1 MSSTL
6 QTKEAF
12 RQRVWSYM
20 EEKNIALFPRPVYN
34 RIPNF
39 QGAYEACNKVKQL
52 REFQASNTIKANKT
66 LLVPTPRL
74 IKGLF
79 NKITPPPN
87 SSKHILRMC
96 STSEGLKHHSVKIG
110 LNSKIKVDLVIIGSV
125 AVSIKGH
132 RIGKGEGYAD
142 MEFAMMATMGAVN
155 SNTTVITTVHD
166 CQVFESLPDELFGE
180 HDVPVDIIVTP
191 TKVIYCEPRLPK
203 PSHII
208 WSLLTEEK
216 INKIPILKILREME
230 EKQKT
235 ES

>member
-1 MSSTL
+1 MSTTL
-6 QTKEAF
+6 QTKDAF
-12 RQRVWSYM
+12 RQLVWSYM
-20 EEKNIALFPRPVYN
+20 EERDIALFPRPVYN

-52 REFQASNTIKANKT
+52 REFQVANTIKANKT

-74 IKGLF
+74 TKGLF

-87 SSKHILRMC
+87 PSKHILRIC
-96 STSEGLKHHSVKIG
+96 STSEGVKHHSVKIG

-125 AVSIKGH
+125 AVSIKGR

-180 HDVPVDIIVTP
+180 HDVPVDIIVT
-191 TKVIYCEPRLPK
+191 
-203 PSHII
+203 
-208 WSLLTEEK
+208 
-216 INKIPILKILREME
+216 
-230 EKQKT
+230 
-235 ES
+235 

>member
-39 QGAYEACNKVKQL
+39 Q
-52 REFQASNTIKANKT
+52 ANKT